1 MSEPSVEGVVRRV
14 WAETAHLTGV
24 VVEVAAEV
32 AARYQRPG
40 QVVKVYAE
48 GGAPLYLALASR
60 PGEARA
66 LELLLGPSA
75 RDALAPAEGA
85 VWRLDPPFGPGFA
98 LEGAAGRD
106 VLLFAVGSALA
117 PVRPLVEALL
127 ADRPRYGRV
136 ILYAGAH
143 TAADLPYREDLT
155 AWREAGVEVHESHS
169 HPWVQD
175 VFRSAPPA
183 LRDPAAFVC
192 GMPAMVKGVTEAL
205 LEAGIAAER
214 IGKNW

>member
-1 MSEPSVEGVVRRV
+1 MSDPSVEGVVRRV

-24 VVEVAAEV
+24 VLEVAAEV

-40 QVVKVYAE
+40 QVVKVY
-48 GGAPLYLALASR
+48 GDKPTYLALAGN
-60 PGEARA
+60 PNEARA
-66 LELLLGPSA
+66 LELLLGPAA
-75 RDALAPAEGA
+75 RDALSPAAGA

-98 LEGAAGRD
+98 LQSAAGRD

-117 PVRPLVEALL
+117 PMRPLVEALL
-127 ADRPRYGRV
+127 GDRPRYGRI

-155 AWREAGVEVHESHS
+155 AWSEAGVEIHESHS

-183 LRDPAAFVC
+183 LHDPAAFVC
-192 GMPAMVKGVTEAL
+192 GMPEMVQGVTEAL
-205 LEAGIAAER
+205 LEAGVAAER